1 MLANARGEA
10 GDLTLAMVCG
20 LDRDMAEA
28 IGEGDEIALGID
40 HHLLDDTRRSFE
52 QPAQQM

>member
-1 MLANARGEA
+1 
-10 GDLTLAMVCG
+10 MVCG
-20 LDRDMAEA
+20 RDRDMAEA

-40 HHLLDDTRRSFE
+40 PHLLDDTRRSFE